1 MLLEGLLVFFFFLS
15 LISSLMPLV
24 KPRDPLSR
32 DCREHAFSL
41 HG

>member
-1 MLLEGLLVFFFFLS
+1 MLLEGLLVLFFLS

-41 HG
+41 RG